1 MEPTN
6 NNEIAEIEVI
16 GNVIDSSNHDD
27 LQCWKVEQREFSAE
41 IGETV
46 RSDFNGNKHRTV
58 LDPEGLGS
66 VISITIDL
74 LGERIVSD

>member
-6 NNEIAEIEVI
+6 NNEIAEIKVV

-27 LQCWKVEQREFSAE
+27 LQCWKVEQREFFAE
-41 IGETV
+41 IRETV
-46 RSDFNGNKHRTV
+46 RSDFNRNKHRTV
-58 LDPEGLGS
+58 LNPEGFGR

-74 LGERIVSD
+74 LGERIVSN